1 VKVNDAIWGALFI
14 LGAVIVIAHVQSFPR
29 IPGQNVGPGLFP
41 GTIAA
46 GIGVCGVIL
55 IGRGLRARSSA
66 AAGDRPWI
74 AWPAWLRSP
83 RHLGAFLVLVGV
95 NVFYVLAV
103 DRLGFLITAF
113 VYLAALMAALRV
125 RILAALAIALFA
137 MLGIHYAF
145 YKLLRVPLP
154 WGLLTPFAW

>member
-1 VKVNDAIWGALFI
+1 VKINDAIWGALFF
-14 LGAVIVIAHVQSFPR
+14 LGGLAVIVHVQSFPK

-46 GIGVCGVIL
+46 GIAICGVIL
-55 IGRGLRARSSA
+55 VFRGWRARSSGGDEA
-66 AAGDRPWI
+66 AAWV

-113 VYLAALMAALRV
+113 CYLLALMRVLRV
-125 RILAALAIALFA
+125 KLAVAVPTAVVST
-137 MLGIHYAF
+137 LGIHYAF
-145 YKLLRVPLP
+145 YKLLKVPLP
-154 WGLLTPFAW
+154 WGVLTPFAW